1 MRRYTKRWLSTQF
14 TLERR
19 KIQRVQH
26 VKRRCA
32 EDTRGLL
39 HPGVC
44 MYFQLQ
50 VCSKTHEIRDIVV
63 FERLR
68 ILNKF
73 FDMDKQQC
81 SVKFKF

>member
-1 MRRYTKRWLSTQF
+1 MVINTVHSGKAENSACAT
-14 TLERR
+14 R
-19 KIQRVQH
+19 KT
-26 VKRRCA
+26 CA

-44 MYFQLQ
+44 MYVRLQ